1 VSQRGKG
8 TNYVPKLSS
17 IARSISKKEREGK
30 PKNTVSLEE
39 SSTEM
44 IAHLKIETACTHT
57 NFN

>member
-30 PKNTVSLEE
+30 PKNTISLEE
-39 SSTEM
+39 YSPKM
-44 IAHLKIETACTHT
+44 IAHLEIETECTHT